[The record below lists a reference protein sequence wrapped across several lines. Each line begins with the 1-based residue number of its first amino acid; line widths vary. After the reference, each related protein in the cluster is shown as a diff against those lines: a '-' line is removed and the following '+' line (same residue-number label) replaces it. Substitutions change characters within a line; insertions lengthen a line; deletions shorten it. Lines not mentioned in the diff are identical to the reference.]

1 MAIISSKYQS
11 GRVVD
16 QLGNGAY
23 IYADNDPNGE
33 YFGFGFT
40 AGFNVTYDGILYK
53 EWGNLYFD
61 SNSNGIY
68 EGIHVYDETSGIIPS
83 RIGWELDWGMGGG

>member
-1 MAIISSKYQS
+1 MNKDLSITIHLSFNVDCYNSPKIFLVAIISSKYQS

-33 YFGFGFT
+33 YFEFGFNE
-40 AGFNVTYDGILYK
+40 GR
-53 EWGNLYFD
+53 NL
-61 SNSNGIY
+61 
-68 EGIHVYDETSGIIPS
+68 
-83 RIGWELDWGMGGG
+83 